1 MYRPYEGDI
10 SYIYHSRWYRDMGD
24 ILGKWQFSRC
34 LDILIP
40 WLSAGLVL
48 VRHLVHCRVYINP
61 GGTMISS
68 DLAKLMNDTIWS
80 LQWRHNERH
89 GVSNHRH
96 LACFFHLLFRQPSKK
111 TSKLRVIGLCEGNP
125 AVTSNAKNVS
135 ICWPHHVNYC
145 HTKSL
150 LPDFEKYVFSTMI
163 SGILPGLLYGVRIS
177 LINDGSPSFYLA
189 NCRQS
194 YYISMV
200 SCKTAVAKMLTHW
213 SVWVSAVLH
222 SAIDNLFGTFE
233 GAGY

>member
-1 MYRPYEGDI
+1 MLLRRNVSTVWRRYF
-10 SYIYHSRWYRDMGD
+10 IYLPFTM
-24 ILGKWQFSRC
+24 
-34 LDILIP
+34 IP
-40 WLSAGLVL
+40 WYGGYIKQVTILPVPWHLDSLAVSRFGVGKTPCTLS
-48 VRHLVHCRVYINP
+48 CVYNP

-96 LACFFHLLFRQPSKK
+96 IACFFHLLFKQPLKK

-135 ICWPHHVNYC
+135 ICWHYHVNYC

-150 LPDFEKYVFSTMI
+150 LPDFEKYVFSSMA

-194 YYISMV
+194 
-200 SCKTAVAKMLTHW
+200 
-213 SVWVSAVLH
+213 
-222 SAIDNLFGTFE
+222 
-233 GAGY
+233 